1 VNSLDVAFFMIS
13 IIFVTIGVLRGFV
26 REVSALLAWALATL
40 FAWIFADSVTGLFDL
55 LIEDPR
61 VKLIVAFIVVFLLVY
76 IIIKIALYFMQE
88 TLLTMSF
95 LKLPNKIL
103 GGVMAAAKSFFII
116 LILVL
121 LAGFTAIPEQRW
133 WKSSYTV
140 PYFQAGAQWLK
151 NYLPDK
157 VAGYIKYR

>member
-1 VNSLDVAFFMIS
+1 MNSLDLVFFVIS
-13 IIFVTIGVLRGFV
+13 LIFVTIGILRGFV
-26 REVSALLAWALATL
+26 REVSALLAWVLATL

-55 LIEDPR
+55 LIDDPR
-61 VKLIVAFIVVFLLVY
+61 IKLIVAFITVFLLVY
-76 IIIKIALYFMQE
+76 IIIKIALYFIQE
-88 TLLTMSF
+88 TLLNMSF
-95 LKLPNKIL
+95 LKRSNQIL
-103 GGVMAAAKSFFII
+103 GGVVAAAKSFFII
-116 LILVL
+116 LILVM

-151 NYLPDK
+151 DYLPDK